1 MIKREDMKDK
11 DLIRDAKRRIKRIR
25 KEQRL
30 ILADIEEWARR
41 QQSITPMTIQECFGV
56 SMIMAFSYYY
66 RLCRD
71 TEIKFLQQAAGPD
84 RGYQPKQPNVK
95 KHYKPGVYAREITVH
110 GFDIKPVPPAGSDA
124 PDA

>member
-1 MIKREDMKDK
+1 MIKLEDMKDK
-11 DLIRDAKRRIKRIR
+11 DLVHDAKRRIKRIR

-41 QQSITPMTIQECFGV
+41 QQSITPITIQEHFGV
-56 SMIMAFSYYY
+56 SMIMASSYYY

-71 TEIKFLQQAAGPD
+71 AEIEFIQRAAGPD

-95 KHYKPGVYAREITVH
+95 KHYKPGVYAREITAH
-110 GFDIKPVPPAGSDA
+110 ESKPVPPAGSNA